1 MKGSCLHC
9 FSVAAESVDSEDGD
23 RRELC
28 RFPRSFRW
36 KGPRSS
42 TCLRWVE
49 PRRLEAVLRDLELW
63 RWETDVPK
71 VKHAVKVLRQLTGSA
86 RAAADEVSAAQLQS
100 EEGVAA
106 IVTKLK
112 EHFQPHMEAAMPKA
126 FEQYMEK
133 LAKQRSPCKTT

>member
-1 MKGSCLHC
+1 MATEESSVVSQGASGGRDRDPPPAYDGSSPEGLKQ
-9 FSVAAESVDSEDGD
+9 F
-23 RRELC
+23 
-28 RFPRSFRW
+28 
-36 KGPRSS
+36 
-42 TCLRWVE
+42 
-49 PRRLEAVLRDLELW
+49 LRDLELW